1 MSQEKS
7 MTLINCLCL
16 NVHRGVYSSSR
27 ECRNVA
33 FGRKLVI
40 DIEKNQQQ
48 QRTVAKAEKM
58 TSSRNHK
65 KKDYVIIICI
75 YTVTTILCTHRVGIF

>member
-40 DIEKNQQQ
+40 DIEKNQQ
-48 QRTVAKAEKM
+48 RTVTKAEKM